1 MLGSTMHQPP
11 VPFLRDPATV
21 SRRERIEHYRTQAAR
36 YEQIASQEDGIFV
49 REGLLALAKEC
60 EAMADSLGAHGAT

>member
-36 YEQIASQEDGIFV
+36 YEQMASQEDRIFV
-49 REGLLALAKEC
+49 REGLLALSKEC
-60 EAMADSLGAHGAT
+60 EAMADSLGVSAAT